1 MMRYYRAWIQ
11 VVVQDPFLN
20 DWIVDDVPDGV
31 LETPA
36 GSSVA

>member
-20 DWIVDDVPDGV
+20 HWIVEDVPDGV

-36 GSSVA
+36 ASSVA